1 MTTIP
6 LGFEVHAGGP
16 VAIPLK
22 HLAIT
27 GQTQEAGKTTAL
39 EALITRAGVRAV
51 TFVTKRGE
59 GAFVNARRIDPYF
72 REQADWQFVASI
84 LEASRGEKL
93 KFERAWI
100 IRASRGAR
108 TLADVHRNVK
118 RAQEKATGLS
128 ADVYLT
134 LDAYLEIVVPQIAR
148 VRWAPAL
155 SLSAGVNA
163 MDLTGLTVELQHLV
177 IKSALDWILEHAAD
191 TVVVVPEAWKFIP
204 QGRNTPVKLAAES
217 FIRQAAALQ
226 NYLWLDS
233 QDLGGIDK
241 TILRSVPVWLLGV
254 QREANEIARTLANI
268 PAGVHKPKAADLA
281 LLGLGEFYACYG
293 KYAIRTYVQPAWLS
307 ADEALEV
314 ALGTRPAL
322 GRAWRQRIVT
332 LEQQEDTVNKADAE
346 ALQRDNETL
355 RRENAQLR
363 QAIEHLEGR
372 IAHAERGSTTAAV
385 PARHAGAARESRAN
399 RAGDDAPTSAPRG
412 GAAAPGASPGATAA
426 NVDEDL
432 YQAIKARLVA
442 EAPHILEVVLAQPE
456 IEITIQRPR
465 LQFEEHS
472 LKWRIVRLL
481 RDQLFK
487 GEPLSCGQIRSALKR
502 TGPDA
507 NTANIGRAMADL
519 VRAGIFTD
527 EGSGYRPVPGIPV
540 RTIEGEQ

>member
-16 VAIPLK
+16 VAVPLK

-148 VRWAPAL
+148 VTWAPAL
-155 SLSAGVNA
+155 RLSPGVNA

-332 LEQQEDTVNKADAE
+332 LDQQEDTVNKADAE
-346 ALQRDNETL
+346 ALQRDNDAL

-363 QAIEHLEGR
+363 ERLEQLEERG
-372 IAHAERGSTTAAV
+372 AHAARGSRDAAV
-385 PARHAGAARESRAN
+385 PARHADSVRQSGTH
-399 RAGDDAPTSAPRG
+399 RAGDNAAAVAPRA
-412 GAAAPGASPGATAA
+412 GAAAPGAPVGDAA
-426 NVDEDL
+426 LVDETL

-442 EAPHILEVVLAQPE
+442 DAPAILEIVLAQPE

>member
-6 LGFEVHAGGP
+6 LGFEMHAGGP
-16 VAIPLK
+16 VAVPLK

-59 GAFVNARRIDPYF
+59 GAFANARRIDPYF

-148 VRWAPAL
+148 VNWASSL
-155 SLSAGVNA
+155 VLSAGVNA
-163 MDLTGLTVELQHLV
+163 MDLTGLSVELQHLV
-177 IKSALDWILEHAAD
+177 IKSALDWVLEYAAD

-204 QGRNTPVKLAAES
+204 QGRGTPVKLAAEA
-217 FIRQAAALQ
+217 FVRQAAALR

-254 QREANEIARTLANI
+254 QREANEIARTLSNI
-268 PAGVHKPKAADLA
+268 PNNVHKPKAADLA
-281 LLGLGEFYACYG
+281 LLGLGEFYACW
-293 KYAIRTYVQPAWLS
+293 KQFAIRTYVQPAWMPEDL
-307 ADEALEV
+307 ARKV
-314 ALGTRPAL
+314 ALGQLDVHNAAAIATAGNVAAAAR
-322 GRAWRQRIVT
+322 RVF
-332 LEQQEDTVNKADAE
+332 QEDTVNKDEADA
-346 ALQRDNETL
+346 L
-355 RRENAQLR
+355 RRENADLKIEIGALRRQLEER
-363 QAIEHLEGR
+363 G
-372 IAHAERGSTTAAV
+372 AHAERGSTAAAV
-385 PARHAGAARESRAN
+385 PARHADSVRQSGSHRTVHDAPAAAARGIAV
-399 RAGDDAPTSAPRG
+399 
-412 GAAAPGASPGATAA
+412 APGAPDGP
-426 NVDEDL
+426 VDEAL

-442 EAPHILEVVLAQPE
+442 DAPALVALMVEQPE
-456 IEITIQRPR
+456 IEIRIQRPR
-465 LQFEEHS
+465 LEFEPHS
-472 LKWRIVRLL
+472 LKWRIARLL
-481 RDQLFK
+481 REQVFK
-487 GEPLSCGQIRSALKR
+487 GEALSCGQIRTALKR

-507 NTANIGRAMADL
+507 NTANIGRAMGDM
-519 VRAGIFTD
+519 VKAGIFTN
-527 EGSGYRPVPGIPV
+527 EGDGYRPVPGIPV